1 MRDEGAAAYGHAPGG
16 ANGGGGERQGAAGHD
31 LERLRRRYVLAG
43 GAWLP
48 QEIADAFNGVSEWGI
63 VLRYS
68 PAETPAAQAA
78 SFLAYVDT
86 IVTWADG
93 RL

>member
-1 MRDEGAAAYGHAPGG
+1 MKALLLTATPRAERTAVAASFK
-16 ANGGGGERQGAAGHD
+16 GAAGHD